1 MTKTLLHI
9 DASALADRS
18 VSRQISARIV
28 EHLAPAEV
36 IRRDLSDP
44 LPILTQDWIG
54 ANFTPADQRSDAHK
68 AQLALSDSMLDEV
81 ERAEVI
87 VIGTPMYNFAVPANL
102 KAWLDQIARAGRSF
116 RYTESGPE
124 GLLTGKRVIIAIAT
138 GGTAIGSD
146 HDFASG
152 YLRFMLGFLGLTDVS
167 FVTADQLGTP
177 AESKLEAAQAQIA
190 RLAA

>member
-68 AQLALSDSMLDEV
+68 AQLALSDSLLDEV

-102 KAWLDQIARAGRSF
+102 F
-116 RYTESGPE
+116 CC
-124 GLLTGKRVIIAIAT
+124 GK
-138 GGTAIGSD
+138 
-146 HDFASG
+146 
-152 YLRFMLGFLGLTDVS
+152 
-167 FVTADQLGTP
+167 
-177 AESKLEAAQAQIA
+177 
-190 RLAA
+190 